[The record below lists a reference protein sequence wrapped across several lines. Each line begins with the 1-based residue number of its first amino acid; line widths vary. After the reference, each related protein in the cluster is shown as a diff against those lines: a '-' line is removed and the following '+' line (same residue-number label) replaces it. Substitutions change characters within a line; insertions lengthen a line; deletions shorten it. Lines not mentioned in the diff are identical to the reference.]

1 MKQSEKLISTII
13 ECAEQLKE
21 MGVKMEKYVPKKGDF
36 CSWTWEKDNGSG
48 AENYCIFG
56 NFPNCLYLTAVSVK
70 GAVIA
75 GDDDFNEKIDFSYND
90 IIRPLT
96 KSEKQIVIDKLHEQ
110 GKDWDAEKME
120 IIDYQWR
127 AEKGGLYWYY
137 DAGFEELDYSTELF
151 DNVDLKR
158 YNCGNYFKTEAE
170 AEAYRQYCLAY
181 KNKVLN
187 N

>member
-21 MGVKMEKYVPKKGDF
+21 LGAKVEKYVPKKGDF
-36 CSWTWEKDNGSG
+36 CSWTWETENGNG

-56 NFPNCLYLTAVSVK
+56 NSTNYLYITAVSVK

-75 GDDDFNEKIDFSYND
+75 DGDDFNTKINFSYND

-96 KSEKQIVIDKLHEQ
+96 EAEKQIVIDRLHKH

-120 IIDYQWR
+120 IVDYRWR
-127 AEKGGLYWYY
+127 AKMDGKYWYVDSFGDVVY
-137 DAGFEELDYSTELF
+137 SIEENHEGDTSRF
-151 DNVDLKR
+151 NF
-158 YNCGNYFKTEAE
+158 GNYFRTAGE
-170 AEAYRQYCLAY
+170 AEAYRKYCLAY
-181 KNKVLN
+181 KK
-187 N
+187 